1 MKITVLG
8 GCGTV
13 GRVAAKTLVELDM
26 GYEVIVADID
36 EEKAKEVASD
46 LGKENVFAI
55 KVNATDPKSIKKAI
69 KGSDVVLNCTGPF
82 YKFVYKVLE
91 TVIEAGINYVD
102 VCDDVDV
109 TEDILKMDKKARKA
123 DITAVIG
130 MGSSPG
136 VTNLMAKFAADR
148 LLDEVEAVDIY
159 HAHGG
164 EPTEGAGVIGH
175 RFHCMGM
182 DIPMFLNGKMETVR
196 FFEEDGIAL
205 QEEVEFY
212 RLGENIRVYPYPH
225 PEQVTIPK
233 FIKLN
238 RVTNKGAVLPEEYY
252 NLTKELF
259 RLGLTDTEPLQ
270 VGEQE
275 VAPYDFAIAFLLK
288 ERERILKETKFGD
301 QRGCVK
307 VVVTGE
313 KDGKWRRYIFQIASE
328 SQALGEGTGMP
339 AAMGVVLMTQGK
351 ITEKGVL
358 PPEGCINPVDFLSL
372 VQLVMKPEEGGKSF
386 DKVLVEM
393 VDENGLKQKVDI

>member
-13 GRVAAKTLVELDM
+13 GRVAVKTLAEPDL
-26 GYEVIVADID
+26 GYEVVVADLD
-36 EEKAKEVASD
+36 EKKAVEVASES
-46 LGKENVFAI
+46 GGGNVSA
-55 KVNATDPKSIKKAI
+55 VRVDASDPKSVKNAI
-69 KGSDVVLNCTGPF
+69 KGSDIVLNCTGPF
-82 YKFVYKVLE
+82 YKFVRTVLR

-102 VCDDVDV
+102 ICDDVDV
-109 TEDILKMDKKARKA
+109 TEDILKMDKDAKEAG
-123 DITAVIG
+123 ITAVIG

-136 VTNLMAKFAADR
+136 VTNLMAKFAADQ
-148 LLDEVEAVDIY
+148 LLDKVQAVDIY

-164 EPTEGAGVIGH
+164 EPVEGAGVIGH

-182 DIPMFLNGKMETVR
+182 DIPMFLDGELRTVG
-196 FFEEDGIAL
+196 FFDEDGIAL
-205 QEEVEFY
+205 REEVDFY

-233 FIKLN
+233 FIELN
-238 RVTNKGAVLPEEYY
+238 RVTNKGTVLPQEYY
-252 NLTKELF
+252 NLTMELF
-259 RLGLTDTEPLQ
+259 RLGLTGTEPLR
-270 VGEQE
+270 VGDKE
-275 VAPYDFAIAFLLK
+275 VVPYDFAIAFLLR
-288 ERERILKETKFGD
+288 ERERILKETDFGD

-339 AAMGVVLMTQGK
+339 AAMGVMLMGQGK

-358 PPEGCINPVDFLSL
+358 PPEGCINPVDFLGL
-372 VQLVMKPEEGGKSF
+372 VQTVMKPGEGGKSF

-393 VDENGLKQKVDI
+393 VDENGLKKTVDI